1 MKVISARNVND
12 ALLLGLRS
20 LGEEGV
26 ERDSRN
32 GPVCVFPGPVTT
44 CYMRPEERV
53 VFFPERDANPYF
65 HFMESLWMLS
75 GRRDVEFPSRFA
87 ANIANYT
94 DDGVNF
100 HGAYG
105 YRWRNHFTAQ
115 GEVFT
120 GEMTSGSHFVIDQ
133 LETIANL
140 LKQNPDDRRVV
151 LQMWDTQADLGME
164 GKDFPCNL
172 MATFRI
178 NPYGKLDMTV
188 FNRSNDMIW
197 GAYGANAV
205 HFSVLQEVM
214 AAWIG
219 VPMGCYWQV
228 STNFHA
234 YHNTLEKH
242 SGLFNLSP
250 GFDPYELGEVTPLPI
265 VNGPID
271 QWFQDLQMFMDVG
284 PAIGLQDRF
293 FKKTA
298 VPMLQ
303 SWNAWKDREDP
314 NHREKAM
321 HFAKEILSPDWRRAC
336 VEWLER
342 RS

>member
-12 ALLLGLRS
+12 ALLLGLQA
-20 LGEEGV
+20 LKAEGIN
-26 ERDSRN
+26 RDSRN
-32 GPVCVFPGPVTT
+32 GPVTVFPGPVTT
-44 CYMRPEERV
+44 QYAHPEERV
-53 VFFPERDANPYF
+53 IFFPERDANPYF
-65 HFMESLWMLS
+65 HFMESLWMLA
-75 GRRDVEFPSRFA
+75 GRRDVAWVSQFSG
-87 ANIANYT
+87 NIASYT

-105 YRWRNHFTAQ
+105 YRWRAHFEATIHR
-115 GEVFT
+115 GD
-120 GEMTSGSHFVIDQ
+120 SGFEIGCIDQ
-133 LETIANL
+133 LETIAAL

-151 LQMWDTQADLGME
+151 LQMWDTSADLGMN

-172 MATFRI
+172 IATFRI

-214 AAWIG
+214 AAWVD
-219 VPMGCYWQV
+219 VPMGQYWQI

-242 SGLFNLSP
+242 GNVTHNAP
-250 GFDPYELGEVTPLPI
+250 GFDPYALGEVRPIPI

-271 QWFQDLQMFMDVG
+271 IWMQDLDMFMTQGAV
-284 PAIGLQDRF
+284 IGFRDKF
-293 FKKTA
+293 FKKTV
-298 VPMLQ
+298 VPMWQ
-303 SWNAWKDREDP
+303 SWFTWK
-314 NHREKAM
+314 EKDDALRYDK
-321 HFAKEILSPDWRRAC
+321 ARKLALQIAAPDWSRAC
-336 VEWLER
+336 VEWLDR
-342 RS
+342 RA